1 LKLLR
6 IYLKQPSPS
15 WLDYTLRN
23 ITLYMKRLDSKSQS
37 FVPSLAS
44 IGVNTGSAAVAKES
58 VSPFEQMK
66 ATLRNNLKG
75 LKKEEE
81 KDPSE
86 LGAQSTAA

>member
-1 LKLLR
+1 
-6 IYLKQPSPS
+6 
-15 WLDYTLRN
+15 
-23 ITLYMKRLDSKSQS
+23 MKRLDSKSQS
-37 FVPSLAS
+37 FVSSTAS
-44 IGVNTGSAAVAKES
+44 SGVNTGSAAVAKDS

-86 LGAQSTAA
+86 LGAQSTAAQLTGDNMSSRRVSLIYSSLYISF